1 MKIIKF
7 SLLSILFLGCV
18 QHVSLYTEGVTK
30 ELITISVPDTHAPLE
45 ITNNPQ
51 GSEIILGIKL
61 NRSLDKFEKSLDSIK
76 KVRYALHV
84 IKLIDG
90 IHYYDIP
97 RSCFTLS
104 DSVDA
109 TVLYIKHPF
118 IISTKPSHFWK
129 TTSFRRGSIT
139 FYYQCTYIDENYK
152 IYEGLVSNK
161 LVVPAVFYSN

>member
-1 MKIIKF
+1 MKITKI
-7 SLLSILFLGCV
+7 SLLLILLIGCV
-18 QHVSLYTEGVTK
+18 QHVSFYPEGVTK
-30 ELITISVPDTHAPLE
+30 ELITISVPDIRVPLE

-61 NRSLDKFEKSLDSIK
+61 NRSLDKFERSLDSIK
-76 KVRYALHV
+76 KVRYSLHV
-84 IKLIDG
+84 TKVVDG

-104 DSVDA
+104 DSADA

-118 IISTKPSHFWK
+118 IISTKPGHSWK
-129 TTSFRRGSIT
+129 TTSFRRGFIT
-139 FYYQCTYIDENYK
+139 FYYQCTYIDRNHK
-152 IYEGLVSNK
+152 KYEGLVSNK